1 MEGTVKFFNRGRGF
15 GFVAGDDGN
24 EYFVH
29 ATGLKEGVDIKEGD
43 KVTFD
48 PAEGDRGPKA
58 ENVVP
63 TGETAPVGEA
73 AEAPAE
79 EPAEEAPAEEPA
91 AAEEAPAEEPAEE
104 EPAAE
109 EPAEEEAAEETP
121 AEEPAEEAPAEEAAE
136 EEAPAEEAPKEE

>member
-43 KVTFD
+43 RVTFD

-63 TGETAPVGEA
+63 TGATAPVEGADEAPAEEAAEEEAPAEEA

-79 EPAEEAPAEEPA
+79 EAAEEPA
-91 AAEEAPAEEPAEE
+91 EEEAPAEEPAEE
-104 EPAAE
+104 EA
-109 EPAEEEAAEETP
+109 P

-136 EEAPAEEAPKEE
+136 EEAPAEEEEKAE